1 MVCPVIFD
9 FVFIVVSKREVLSR
23 DATSVIEVLRSLVTS
38 PATAKQ
44 NFERVDVAIE
54 GYDDVPHELFDG
66 LGIGAV
72 AVATGLLSRKACTAL
87 RIEGNR

>member
-1 MVCPVIFD
+1 MSIVD
-9 FVFIVVSKREVLSR
+9 FVFIVVSKREILSR

-44 NFERVDVAIE
+44 NFEHVDVEIE

-66 LGIGAV
+66 LGIDAV
-72 AVATGLLSRKACTAL
+72 AVITGLLSRKACTAL